1 MSESAVYPA
10 NSPQED
16 VEEVDRAGNV
26 IRVISRREMRSTVAR
41 HRAVFI
47 AVVSSRGELLVHR
60 RALTKDIW
68 PGWWDVAVG
77 GVMAP
82 GESTDA
88 AASRELQEE
97 LGLAGVSLQP
107 LATGGYEDKDVRLLS
122 ATYLCRHDGPFPF
135 SDGEVIESEWV
146 PLVGLLEWLET
157 NQVLPDSRALVLPF
171 LPL

>member
-1 MSESAVYPA
+1 MSESAAHPS
-10 NSPQED
+10 NSPHEE
-16 VEEVDRAGNV
+16 VEEVDRSGNV
-26 IRVISRREMRSTVAR
+26 IRVISRREMRATTAR

-47 AVVSSRGELLVHR
+47 AVMSSNNEILVHR

-82 GESTDA
+82 GELFDDA
-88 AASRELQEE
+88 AHRELHEE
-97 LGLAGVSLQP
+97 LGLAKVSLQS
-107 LATGGYEDKDVRLLS
+107 LGTGAYDDTDVRLIS
-122 ATYLCRHDGPFPF
+122 ATFLCRHDGPFTF

-146 PLVGLLEWLET
+146 PIVDLIDWLSQH
-157 NQVLPDSRALVLPF
+157 QVLPDSRALVLPF

>member
-1 MSESAVYPA
+1 MSQSAAYPA

-26 IRVISRREMRSTVAR
+26 IRVISRREMRATAAR

-47 AVVSSRGELLVHR
+47 AVISSQGELLVHR

-82 GESTDA
+82 GESADSA
-88 AASRELQEE
+88 AAREMFEE
-97 LGLAGVSLQP
+97 LGLRNVVLESLG
-107 LATGGYEDKDVRLLS
+107 TGAYEDTDVRLVS
-122 ATYLCRHDGPFPF
+122 ASYLCRHDGPFTF
-135 SDGEVIESEWV
+135 SDGEVIESAWIPREEV
-146 PLVGLLEWLET
+146 LKWLGT
-157 NQVLPDSRALVLPF
+157 HRVLPDSRALVLPF

>member
-1 MSESAVYPA
+1 MSESAAYPA

-16 VEEVDRAGNV
+16 VEEVDRAGNI
-26 IRVISRREMRSTVAR
+26 IRVISRREMRATVAR

-60 RALTKDIW
+60 RALIKDIW

-82 GESTDA
+82 GESADI

-97 LGLAGVSLQP
+97 LGLTGVSLQP
-107 LATGGYEDKDVRLLS
+107 LGTGGYEDKDVRLLS
-122 ATYLCRHDGPFPF
+122 ATYMYRHDGPFTF
-135 SDGEVIESEWV
+135 SDGEVIESAWV
-146 PLVGLLEWLET
+146 PLIGLLEWLESH
-157 NQVLPDSRALVLPF
+157 QVLPDSRALVLPF

>member
-1 MSESAVYPA
+1 MSESAAHPA

-26 IRVISRREMRSTVAR
+26 IRVISRSEMRATAAR

-47 AVVSSRGELLVHR
+47 AVISSRDELLVHR
-60 RALTKDIW
+60 RAETKDIW

-82 GESTDA
+82 GESADLA
-88 AASRELQEE
+88 AHRELHEE
-97 LGLAGVSLQP
+97 LGLRGVSLTT
-107 LATGGYEDKDVRLLS
+107 LATGGYEDADVRLLS
-122 ATYLCRHDGPFPF
+122 ASYLCRHDGPFSF
-135 SDGEVIESEWV
+135 SDGEVSETAWV
-146 PLVGLLEWLET
+146 PLGDVVEWLSSHR
-157 NQVLPDSRALVLPF
+157 VLPDSCALVLPF

>member
-1 MSESAVYPA
+1 MSESAAHPA
-10 NSPQED
+10 NSPQEE
-16 VEEVDRAGNV
+16 VEEIDRVGNV
-26 IRVISRREMRSTVAR
+26 IRVISRREMRETAAR

-47 AVVSSRGELLVHR
+47 AVLSSRDELLVHR

-77 GVMAP
+77 GVMSPCETA
-82 GESTDA
+82 DV

-97 LGLAGVSLQP
+97 LGLTGVELES

-122 ATYLCRHDGPFPF
+122 ASYVCRHDGPFTF
-135 SDGEVIESEWV
+135 SDGEVLESEWV
-146 PLVGLLEWLET
+146 PLVRLLEWLGSH
-157 NQVLPDSRALVLPF
+157 QVLPDSRALVLPF

>member
-1 MSESAVYPA
+1 MSESAAYPA

-16 VEEVDRAGNV
+16 VEEVDRAGNI
-26 IRVISRREMRSTVAR
+26 IRVISRREMRATVAR

-82 GESTDA
+82 GESADI

-97 LGLAGVSLQP
+97 LGLTGVSLQP
-107 LATGGYEDKDVRLLS
+107 LGTGGYEDKDVRLLS
-122 ATYLCRHDGPFPF
+122 ATYMYRHDGPFTF
-135 SDGEVIESEWV
+135 SDGEVIESAWV
-146 PLVGLLEWLET
+146 PLIGLLEWLET
-157 NQVLPDSRALVLPF
+157 HQVLPDSRALVLPF

>member
-1 MSESAVYPA
+1 MSESAAYPA

-16 VEEVDRAGNV
+16 VEELDRAGNV
-26 IRVISRREMRSTVAR
+26 IRVISRREMRATVAR

-82 GESTDA
+82 EESADI

-97 LGLAGVSLQP
+97 LGLAGVSLQT
-107 LATGGYEDKDVRLLS
+107 LGTGGYEDKDVRLLS
-122 ATYLCRHDGPFPF
+122 VSYLCRHDGPFTF

-157 NQVLPDSRALVLPF
+157 HQVLPDSRALVLPF

>member
-26 IRVISRREMRSTVAR
+26 IRVISRREMRATVAR

-77 GVMAP
+77 GVMAL
-82 GESTDA
+82 GESADI

-122 ATYLCRHDGPFPF
+122 ATYLCRHDGPFTF

>member
-1 MSESAVYPA
+1 MTESAANPA

-16 VEEVDRAGNV
+16 VEEIDRAGNV
-26 IRVISRREMRSTVAR
+26 IRVISRREMRATVAR

-77 GVMAP
+77 GVMSP
-82 GESTDA
+82 GEA
-88 AASRELQEE
+88 ADVAAQRELQEE
-97 LGLAGVSLQP
+97 LGLVDAILEP
-107 LATGGYEDKDVRLLS
+107 LATGGYDDTDVRLLS
-122 ATYLCRHDGPFPF
+122 ASYLCRHDGPFTF
-135 SDGEVIESEWV
+135 ADGEVIESAWV
-146 PLVGLLEWLET
+146 PLGDLIDWLGGH
-157 NQVLPDSRALVLPF
+157 QVLPDSRALVLPF

>member
-1 MSESAVYPA
+1 MSQSAAYPA

-26 IRVISRREMRSTVAR
+26 IRVISRREMRATVAR

-47 AVVSSRGELLVHR
+47 AVISSRGELLVHR

-77 GVMAP
+77 GVMSP
-82 GESTDA
+82 GESADA
-88 AASRELQEE
+88 AAIRELHEE
-97 LGLAGVSLQP
+97 LGITNVSLTP
-107 LATGGYEDKDVRLLS
+107 LGTGGYEDKDVRLLS
-122 ATYLCRHDGPFPF
+122 ASYLCRHDGPFSF
-135 SDGEVIESEWV
+135 SDGEVIESTWV
-146 PLVGLLEWLET
+146 PLADLIEWLRHH
-157 NQVLPDSRALVLPF
+157 QVLPDSRALVLPF

>member
-1 MSESAVYPA
+1 MSQSAAHPA
-10 NSPQED
+10 NSPHED

-26 IRVISRREMRSTVAR
+26 IRVISRREMRAATAR

-47 AVVSSRGELLVHR
+47 AVMSSRDELLVHR

-82 GESTDA
+82 GESAESA
-88 AASRELQEE
+88 AAREIFEE
-97 LGLAGVSLQP
+97 LGLRDVVLEP
-107 LATGGYEDKDVRLLS
+107 LATGAYEDADVRLVS
-122 ATYLCRHDGPFPF
+122 ESYLCRHNGPFTF
-135 SDGEVIESEWV
+135 SDGEIIETTWIPRNEV
-146 PLVGLLEWLET
+146 TEWLGT
-157 NQVLPDSRALVLPF
+157 HQVLPDSRALVLPF

>member
-1 MSESAVYPA
+1 MSESAAHPA
-10 NSPQED
+10 NSPQEE
-16 VEEVDRAGNV
+16 VEEIDRVGNV
-26 IRVISRREMRSTVAR
+26 IRVISRREMRETAAR

-47 AVVSSRGELLVHR
+47 AVLSSRDELLVHR

-77 GVMAP
+77 GVMSP
-82 GESTDA
+82 GETADV

-97 LGLAGVSLQP
+97 LGLAGLELES

-122 ATYLCRHDGPFPF
+122 ASYVCRHDGPFTF
-135 SDGEVIESEWV
+135 SDGEVLESEWV
-146 PLVGLLEWLET
+146 PLVGLLEWLGSH
-157 NQVLPDSRALVLPF
+157 QVLPDSRALVLPF

>member
-1 MSESAVYPA
+1 MSQSAAYPA

-26 IRVISRREMRSTVAR
+26 IRVISRREMRATAAR

-47 AVVSSRGELLVHR
+47 AVLSSRGELLVHR

-82 GESTDA
+82 GESADSA
-88 AASRELQEE
+88 AAREMLEE
-97 LGLAGVSLQP
+97 LGLRNVVLEP
-107 LATGGYEDKDVRLLS
+107 LGTGAYEDTDVRLVS
-122 ATYLCRHDGPFPF
+122 ASYLCRHDGPFTF
-135 SDGEVIESEWV
+135 SDGEVIESAWIPREEV
-146 PLVGLLEWLET
+146 MNWLGT
-157 NQVLPDSRALVLPF
+157 HQVLPDSRALVLPF

>member
-1 MSESAVYPA
+1 MSESAAYPA

-26 IRVISRREMRSTVAR
+26 IRVISRREMRATVAR

-82 GESTDA
+82 GESADI

-97 LGLAGVSLQP
+97 LGLTDVSLQP
-107 LATGGYEDKDVRLLS
+107 LGTGGYEDKDVRLLS
-122 ATYLCRHDGPFPF
+122 ATYLCGHDGPFTF

-157 NQVLPDSRALVLPF
+157 HQVLPDSRALVLPF

>member
-1 MSESAVYPA
+1 MSESAAYPA

-26 IRVISRREMRSTVAR
+26 IRVISRREMRATVAR

-82 GESTDA
+82 GESADV
-88 AASRELQEE
+88 AASRELREE
-97 LGLAGVSLQP
+97 LGLTGVSLQP

-122 ATYLCRHDGPFPF
+122 ATYMCRHDGPFTF
-135 SDGEVIESEWV
+135 SDGEVIESAWV
-146 PLVGLLEWLET
+146 PLTGLLDWLESH
-157 NQVLPDSRALVLPF
+157 QVLPDSRALVLPF